1 MNNTVE
7 SKLNQEI
14 NILDIFISIWKDKK
28 IIILITVVFA
38 IFSVFYALSISNKYE
53 SSALLSISNNE
64 ENSMMSSLSSA
75 YGGIASLAGINIPN
89 QSSGNKVSLA
99 MELLKSRS
107 FVRHILEVNPD
118 FKKNLVA
125 VVDYNHNKKEL
136 IYDEKLFN
144 SKKNI
149 WLIEEPTYLD
159 VYDIYMSKILGVYID
174 TETGYLTVS
183 VEHHSPIYAK
193 DLLNTIINELND
205 LVRKQDLLES
215 TKALKYLEEKTK
227 ASSFIGVKS
236 EFNKIIESQIKT
248 QMLAEIDD
256 EYLLKRIDP
265 PFTPEKKSSP
275 RRAFL
280 CIVITFAGF
289 LFAIFYSILRSYVL
303 TR

>member
-1 MNNTVE
+1 MNDNVG

-14 NILDIFISIWKDKK
+14 NILDLFSSIWKDKI
-28 IIILITVVFA
+28 IIILITVAFA
-38 IFSVFYALSISNKYE
+38 IFSVFYVLSISNKYE

-64 ENSMMSSLSSA
+64 ENSMMSSLSST

-118 FKKNLVA
+118 IKKNLIA
-125 VVDYNHNKKEL
+125 VVDFNYNEKEL
-136 IYDEKLFN
+136 IYDEKIFD

-159 VYDIYMSKILGVYID
+159 VYEVYMSKVLGVYMDIQ
-174 TETGYLTVS
+174 TGYITVS
-183 VEHHSPIYAK
+183 VEHYSPVYAK
-193 DLLNTIINELND
+193 DFLNTIINELNS
-205 LVRKQDLLES
+205 LVRKQDLLKS
-215 TKALKYLEEKTK
+215 TKSLNYLKD
-227 ASSFIGVKS
+227 KS
-236 EFNKIIESQIKT
+236 RESELIEAKSAFNKIIESQIKT

-289 LFAIFYSILRSYVL
+289 LFAIFYSILRSFVFK
-303 TR
+303 R